1 LLNKLSKK
9 YPRSTVIRAAKVL
22 SKHDQQKIAA
32 VILIQIF
39 LSLLDLLGVA
49 LVGILGTLAV
59 SGIQSDQP
67 GSRVTSALLFLNID
81 QYSMQRQVAILGLLA
96 ASVLIG
102 RTIISAIFIRKTMYF
117 LSRRG
122 AVVSSNLV
130 AKLFNQSTL
139 IVNSRSH
146 QTTLYTVT
154 TGVSSITN
162 GILGATVALI
172 SDSSLLIIM
181 SVGLFIVDPLM
192 SVASFILFGA
202 VGYFLY
208 KSMHGRAGI
217 LGVTTTQITIQSN
230 EKIIELLSS
239 YREAVVRKRRF
250 FYFKQFS
257 DLRLDLANSEA
268 ELNFMPN
275 ISKYVFESSMVLG
288 ALAICGFQ
296 FALQDAAHAV
306 ATLAI
311 FMAAGTRIA
320 PAILRMQ
327 QGSLQIRNSLGSASA
342 TLDLIEEFAD
352 SPSISRSIDSIE
364 LVHVDFNP
372 SVKVEGVIFRYPE
385 EITDTI
391 KGVSANINPG
401 AFCAF
406 VGPSGAGKTTL
417 ADLILG
423 ILIPTE
429 GSILISGLVPIEAID
444 KWPGAISYVPQE
456 TYISNGTV
464 RENLALGYPADV
476 AENSNLER
484 VLKLTS
490 LWDFVS
496 ELPDGLDTHL
506 GQNGM
511 RLSGGQRQRL
521 GIARALLTNPSI
533 LILDEATSSLDG
545 QLEAEITN
553 AIGNLRG
560 QVTLIVIAHRLS
572 TVRDADQILYLDN
585 GNLVCSGTFPEVRE
599 KVPDF
604 DAQAK
609 LMGL

>member
-1 LLNKLSKK
+1 M
-9 YPRSTVIRAAKVL
+9 IRAAKVL
-22 SKHDQQKIAA
+22 SKNDQQKIAA
-32 VILIQIF
+32 VISIQIF

-146 QTTLYTVT
+146 QTTLYAVT

-181 SVGLFIVDPLM
+181 SVGLFVVDPLM

-217 LGVTTTQITIQSN
+217 LGITSTQITIQSN

-257 DLRLDLANSEA
+257 DLRLNLANSEA

-342 TLDLIEEFAD
+342 TLDLIEELAD

-372 SVKVEGVIFRYPE
+372 SVKVEGVSFRYPE

-391 KGVSANINPG
+391 KGVSASITPG

-429 GSILISGLVPIEAID
+429 GSILISGLVPTEAID
-444 KWPGAISYVPQE
+444 KWPGAIAYVPQE